1 MQTHPTFNSCPLPPH
16 SKRSNPSTHKAEQ
29 KHNPYRMLSVPSVP
43 IANISG
49 NKQQHIDVDLKITII
64 LSYKVLL
71 QF

>member
-1 MQTHPTFNSCPLPPH
+1 
-16 SKRSNPSTHKAEQ
+16 
-29 KHNPYRMLSVPSVP
+29 MLSVPSVP

-64 LSYKVLL
+64 LFYKVLL